1 MKLNYWLKI
10 FKIELDLYENYK
22 IFFLE
27 SYWQLQLVI
36 RQYSK
41 RDWNNFNIRPMP
53 DERINIR
60 QRQSAEFFR
69 LEKVGKIV
77 ITLSFRVGT

>member
-41 RDWNNFNIRPMP
+41 RDWNDFNIRPMP
-53 DERINIR
+53 DE
-60 QRQSAEFFR
+60 
-69 LEKVGKIV
+69 
-77 ITLSFRVGT
+77 